1 MKNTCRMKRTD
12 DEDRNTLIRRSP
24 GWRSAAL
31 NKLIAKLDCKYLKK
45 KKDSSKPAKKR
56 IDGTLSNRTPPSNA
70 PRWALVSTSD
80 STIANDD
87 ASTSDL
93 NGDIMDSGE
102 SNPTSIINSDSINNQ
117 TGATNSG
124 ESNSINSS
132 PSSNNTTDDHDDE
145 LESEDEDLNEIF
157 QAVNGTH

>member
-1 MKNTCRMKRTD
+1 MKYILDEGTD
-12 DEDRNTLIRRSP
+12 DEDHNTLISRSP

-31 NKLIAKLDCKYLKK
+31 NILIAKLDCKYLKK
-45 KKDSSKPAKKR
+45 MDSSKPAKKR
-56 IDGTLSNRTPPSNA
+56 IDGTLSSWTPSSNA
-70 PRWALVSTSD
+70 PRLVTTSD

-93 NGDIMDSGE
+93 NGDIMNSGE

-117 TGATNSG
+117 TGATDSG

-132 PSSNNTTDDHDDE
+132 PTSYNATDDHDDE
-145 LESEDEDLNEIF
+145 LESEVEGLNEMF